1 MKRSSNS
8 EEKILYALKQAE
20 SGTPVGDVCRQMGIS
35 EATFYVWKKKYGG
48 LSLTDLRE
56 LRQLR
61 EENSKLKRLVADLT
75 RDRPVLTRRGTT
87 ARRPGTAARSGSGC
101 GSWRC

>member
-1 MKRSSNS
+1 MKRSRYS

-48 LSLTDLRE
+48 LGLTELRE

-61 EENSKLKRLVADLT
+61 DENSKLKRLVADLT
-75 RDRPVLTRRGTT
+75 LDRHVLQEIVKKKI
-87 ARRPGTAARSGSGC
+87 
-101 GSWRC
+101 

>member
-1 MKRSSNS
+1 MKRSRYS

-20 SGTPVGDVCRQMGIS
+20 GGTLVGDVCRQMGIS

-48 LSLTDLRE
+48 LGLTELRE

-61 EENSKLKRLVADLT
+61 DENSKLKRLVADLT
-75 RDRPVLTRRGTT
+75 LDRHVLQEIVKKKL
-87 ARRPGTAARSGSGC
+87 
-101 GSWRC
+101 

>member
-1 MKRSSNS
+1 MKRSRNS

-48 LSLTDLRE
+48 LSLTELRE

-75 RDRPVLTRRGTT
+75 LDRHVLQEIVKKRAERRAASGPRPVE
-87 ARRPGTAARSGSGC
+87 PGHV
-101 GSWRC
+101 

>member
-1 MKRSSNS
+1 LAWDQGAKSTKRSGNS

-48 LSLTDLRE
+48 MEVSDAKRLKAL
-56 LRQLR
+56 QA
-61 EENSKLKRLVADLT
+61 ENAKLKKLLAETMLENEVTKEALRKK
-75 RDRPVLTRRGTT
+75 
-87 ARRPGTAARSGSGC
+87 
-101 GSWRC
+101 W

>member
-1 MKRSSNS
+1 MKRSRNS
-8 EEKILYALKQAE
+8 EDKILYALKQAE

-48 LSLTDLRE
+48 LSLTELRE

-75 RDRPVLTRRGTT
+75 LDRHVLQEIVKKKI
-87 ARRPGTAARSGSGC
+87 
-101 GSWRC
+101 

>member
-1 MKRSSNS
+1 MKRSRYS

-48 LSLTDLRE
+48 LSLTELRE

-61 EENSKLKRLVADLT
+61 DENSKLKRLVADLT
-75 RDRPVLTRRGTT
+75 LDRHVLQEIVKKKL
-87 ARRPGTAARSGSGC
+87 
-101 GSWRC
+101 

>member
-1 MKRSSNS
+1 MKRSRYS

-20 SGTPVGDVCRQMGIS
+20 SGTPVGDFCRQTGIS

-48 LSLTDLRE
+48 LSLTELRE

-61 EENSKLKRLVADLT
+61 DENSKLKRLVADLT
-75 RDRPVLTRRGTT
+75 LDRHVLQEIVKKKI
-87 ARRPGTAARSGSGC
+87 
-101 GSWRC
+101 